1 MAEHGHGTS
10 GDWALTE
17 RRSLPLAWIILGAG
31 TMLCVIAT
39 LLA

>member
-1 MAEHGHGTS
+1 MAEHGRGTN

-17 RRSLPLAWIILGAG
+17 RRSPPLAWLILGAG
-31 TMLCVIAT
+31 TMLCVIAA